1 MYERQVELSV
11 GQTLQ
16 VGDVLLTIVD
26 IDGGEIHFRL
36 DDGEMDVDHIDR
48 RDVVLALPR

>member
-26 IDGGEIHFRL
+26 IEGNEIHFRL
-36 DDGEMDVDHIDR
+36 DEGSDETDAGQR
-48 RDVVLALPR
+48 RELVLALPR

>member
-1 MYERQVELSV
+1 VYERQVELSV

-26 IDGGEIHFRL
+26 IEDGEIHFRL
-36 DDGEMDVDHIDR
+36 DEGTEEPEAGER
-48 RDVVLALPR
+48 RELVLALPR